1 MTNLATRLSIMLSTQ
16 EIELQDDVTLLL
28 NELMKSM
35 IRRDRASMSPC
46 EEHKDASIDESNDD
60 SKRAN
65 AKFDKTE
72 RNQSFGSVDLLS
84 NFTGSDAGAVS
95 ASSGNALICP

>member
-1 MTNLATRLSIMLSTQ
+1 MLSTQ
-16 EIELQDDVTLLL
+16 EIDLQDDVTLPL

-35 IRRDRASMSPC
+35 IRIERASMSLF
-46 EEHKDASIDESNDD
+46 EENKDASIDESNDD

-65 AKFDKTE
+65 AKFDKTD

-84 NFTGSDAGAVS
+84 NFTGSSAAAVS
-95 ASSGNALICP
+95 ESIEYPLISTLLSRL